1 MILGMKNEKIKRP
14 MEKKTL
20 KDISSPQFSEA
31 HTSFNVPIKKVKIN
45 VPTIM
50 PRPVPAT

>member
-1 MILGMKNEKIKRP
+1 LGIKKEKINSP

-20 KDISSPQFSEA
+20 NDISSPQFPDA
-31 HTSFNVPIKKVKIN
+31 HTSFNVPIKNVNMN

-50 PRPVPAT
+50 PKPVPAK

>member
-1 MILGMKNEKIKRP
+1 

-20 KDISSPQFSEA
+20 KETNSPQFPEV
-31 HTSFNVPIKKVKIN
+31 HTSFRVPMKKVNIN

-50 PRPVPAT
+50 PKPVPAK